1 MMNLCTN
8 KIFLFLIFLII
19 YSVSSAQNNAVVK
32 GQISDENGRGMMLVN
47 IAVLGKAGGT
57 TTNEKGQF
65 ELTVPANLPII
76 IKCTSIGYNDFSD
89 TINLAKGEIKTY
101 SIILKLAVINLHGIE
116 VRDKNDMAGG
126 IIRMDPK
133 KSELL
138 PTISGGLE
146 TLVKLIGLGVAAG
159 NELSSQYSVRGG
171 NFDENLIYVN
181 DIEIYRPFL
190 VRSGQQEGLSFLNSD
205 MVSSVAFSSGGF
217 ESKYGDKMSSVL
229 DVQYKRPTELT
240 GSVQASLLGANV
252 SVANRSKNTL
262 FSYVSGLRYKT
273 NQYILSSLDTK
284 GEYKPAFFDWQNY
297 LNYQLA
303 EGKEISLLTYIN
315 SNVYRLVPETRETS
329 YGTINEAY
337 KIKIFFEGQEV
348 DKYNTIMGALRY
360 FHQVDTSLILKFI
373 ASSYFSRES
382 ESFDILGQYW
392 IGKLEIDLGSES
404 FGEVSENLGVGSY
417 LNHARNDLYVRVSS
431 IEHKGVFNKNRH
443 TFQWGVKANYEQIYD
458 KLKEWTYVDSSGFSL
473 PLPVDSPGY
482 QYPSVQPYTM
492 LLMQDVI
499 VSQNELNTYRFA
511 SFIQDAY
518 SWIMNK
524 TIMNLNVGARATYW
538 SLNKNLNLSPRVSL
552 SIKPKWERAYIFR
565 VAVGMY
571 QQPPMYREIREYDG
585 TLVKNIP
592 SQKSLHFLSGLEYNF
607 NAWERKFKFVGEAY
621 YKYLSDLI
629 PYVVDNVRIRYL
641 PNLQSTG
648 YTTGIDLKINGEFVK
663 DAESWISLSVLQTR
677 ENIKGDY
684 YYDYYNSDGE
694 KIHFGY
700 TANDIVVDSVKVTP
714 GMIPRPTD
722 QRVMVSMFFQDY
734 FPNNPTYKMHL
745 SLVFG
750 TGLPFGPPDSEKYK
764 QTMRTPPYKRVDIG
778 FSKSLT
784 TRKDGT
790 SKSRSWLKNAWI
802 SLEVFNLLQIRN
814 TASYL
819 WVADVTGR
827 IYAVPNYLT
836 NRQLNLK
843 FIAEF

>member
-1 MMNLCTN
+1 MNKTFFSL
-8 KIFLFLIFLII
+8 LFLLLSFVLI
-19 YSVSSAQNNAVVK
+19 AQNTATIK
-32 GQISDENGRGMMLVN
+32 GQITDENGRGIILVN
-47 IAVLGKAGGT
+47 VAVLGKPGGT

-65 ELTVPANLPII
+65 ELSVQAETRLIF
-76 IKCTSIGYNDFSD
+76 KCTSVGFQSFTD
-89 TINLAKGEIKTY
+89 TIVLNKGEIKTY
-101 SIILKLAVINLHGIE
+101 NIKLKISVTNLSGIE

-138 PTISGGLE
+138 PTVSGGIE

-229 DVQYKRPTELT
+229 DVQYKRPTELS
-240 GSVQASLLGANV
+240 GSVHASLLGVNA
-252 SVANRSKNTL
+252 SIANRSKNTL

-273 NQYILSSLDTK
+273 TQYILSSLDTK

-297 LNYQLA
+297 FNYQLG
-303 EGKEISLLTYIN
+303 EGRELSLLTYIN

-337 KIKIFFEGQEV
+337 KIKIYFEGQEV

-373 ASSYFSRES
+373 ASSYFSHES

-392 IGKLEIDLGSES
+392 IGKLEIDLGSEN

-431 IEHKGVFNKNRH
+431 IEHKGIFTHKKH
-443 TFQWGVKANYEQIYD
+443 TFQWGVKANYEQIFD

-473 PLPVDSPGY
+473 PLPIDSPGY
-482 QYPSVQPYTM
+482 QNPSVQPYA
-492 LLMQDVI
+492 LLQMQDVI
-499 VSQNELNTYRFA
+499 VSENELNSYRFA
-511 SFIQDAY
+511 SFLQDAY
-518 SWIMNK
+518 SWMWNS
-524 TIMNLNVGARATYW
+524 TQMNLNFGIRASYW
-538 SLNKNLNLSPRVSL
+538 NLNNNLNISPRASL
-552 SIKPKWERAYIFR
+552 SFKPKWERAYMFR
-565 VAVGMY
+565 VAIGMY

-585 TLVKNIP
+585 TLQKDVP
-592 SQKSLHFLSGLEYNF
+592 SQKSLHFLSGFEYNF
-607 NAWERKFKFVGEAY
+607 KAWERKFKFVGEAY

-641 PNLQSTG
+641 PNLRSSG

-663 DAESWISLSVLQTR
+663 DAESWISLSLLQTR
-677 ENIKGDY
+677 EDIKGDY

-700 TANDIVVDSVKVTP
+700 TANNVVVDSVKVTP

-750 TGLPFGPPDSEKYK
+750 TGLPFGPPNSEKYK

-790 SKSRSWLKNAWI
+790 SKSKSWLKNAWI

-827 IYAVPNYLT
+827 VYAVPNYLT

-843 FIAEF
+843 LIAEF